1 MNPEFSPE
9 FLNTIET
16 SGMAPHCLRLKKGML
31 VMLMRNLNPSEGHCN
46 GVKYVINNLKERV
59 VEVTAVNGSNPGA
72 KLFVPRIIM
81 ENNDSTLPFTMRRR
95 QYPLKPAFGMT
106 ANKSQGQTLSRVG
119 IYLGQDFLDRLYIS
133 PFIDVNCSSSLNSG
147 TYSCD

>member
-1 MNPEFSPE
+1 M
-9 FLNTIET
+9 
-16 SGMAPHCLRLKKGML
+16 
-31 VMLMRNLNPSEGHCN
+31 
-46 GVKYVINNLKERV
+46 KYVINNLKERV
-59 VEVTAVNGSNPGA
+59 VKVTAVNGSNPGA

-119 IYLGQDFLDRLYIS
+119 IYLGQDFFSHGQLYVAISRVGSPNRIRLAIRKTDDLPDGATANVVYKEILG
-133 PFIDVNCSSSLNSG
+133 D
-147 TYSCD
+147 D